1 MRIANNV
8 PALNAF
14 NALNSANNN
23 LQKMIKQVSTGLRI
37 NSAADD
43 AAGLAIS
50 ENMRAQSTGLERA
63 IRNAQDGISFLQTA
77 EGALAQTNSMLQR
90 MRELTLQAAN
100 DSLTSN
106 DRQYLQLE
114 IDEIRKQIDRIA
126 DTTQFNNKRIL
137 DGSSG
142 AIWSSSDRN
151 VKAKINGG
159 LTYIDDFG
167 QKISA
172 EGNYKIEVSAKGGQA
187 QVQKSSIFTTYK
199 TTTDYGNETE
209 SEEIAETVRTVEYD
223 TVTKTETHLVE
234 TVSTSEEIFKIY
246 INGAN
251 DDNTEVLDNLISLPD
266 DATEESKA
274 TVNAIR
280 EGLSFENGVL
290 TITKNGT
297 YNIVGRPSNKST
309 KNRIKVADGVEAN
322 IFLTDVNI
330 DVSRTSQACAFEI
343 EPGAKAN
350 IYLSGNNSLKSGHS
364 RAGLEVPDGAELML
378 TSADGDMEITGA
390 ITAQGGTY
398 AAGIGGGRSRTVG
411 RAGTIT
417 INGGTI
423 TDAIGGAYGAGIGG
437 GRSHSYANGG
447 GTITINGGDITAH
460 GNGAAGAGIGS
471 GHFAGPEE
479 MGGSDGQII
488 TITGCTRIRAYGG
501 TNNGGDE
508 FHGAGIGGGCHSSA
522 GTIRIQ
528 AGLYPSVITAVKG
541 GATADDIGS
550 GWLKPRYS
558 DDYVID
564 IDTEADLEPFTP
576 GTVPDRFY
584 IEARSVIITDEEV
597 EITSEIPKFTETSR
611 TVSVRPAP
619 SLENELEN
627 VKVHSENGVD
637 SVTANGLPAGNY
649 TVGTLSSHLT
659 EKSFSFTGSY
669 GFEKDLSSLMTMS
682 SGTGSL
688 ATNANILFEVTGM
701 NRTDG
706 TVTLKATANLM
717 NTDGTVTK
725 HIVRE
730 GLTLKEGSATALS
743 GLNLS
748 GTTLDYDTEENSPA
762 VTLSLSSGAASSFST
777 GNKFVCNIATSGF
790 ATEESTVA
798 ISGTQNP
805 DWDLNWGEDLT
816 LAPVLYGLDAEAVKN
831 STLTFSNFYLNSEDG
846 TVYEGDVVI
855 NTNNT
860 LIQDGKNLASFDA
873 LRDNPVT
880 TTSFGTADETTR
892 LDEIM
897 GFYNTS
903 GVFMIEPSQTI
914 SITQGNGQSVSVTLY
929 KNDTIADVREK
940 LNNAIAYG
948 LGQGQYASENKF
960 VSFVTEPQN
969 NGLETVAGT
978 FVIRSAIPGK
988 AGELYFSGD
997 EDFLNAL
1004 GLNTIQNSEEVQYSA
1019 SVYDGH
1025 TGIAVATNVKSSGNE
1040 FKNLIF
1046 PNVDVEI
1053 SLMAGLSANWDEGTK
1068 RFITERKDVFS
1079 AMLHLQDSGTIFQV
1093 GANTDESFTVQLGD
1107 FSSHALGVSS
1117 INILTR
1123 ETASR
1128 SIGVID
1134 SAINKVSSQRS
1145 KIGAYE
1151 NDLENTMKN
1160 LTASSTNLIASES
1173 RIRDADM
1180 SKSMLDLVKYQ
1191 IIHQSGTSM
1200 LAQAN
1205 QLPQS
1210 VLNLMQ

>member
-1 MRIANNV
+1 MKIANNL
-8 PALNAF
+8 PALGAY
-14 NALNSANNN
+14 ASLNKTNTS
-23 LQKMIKQVSTGLRI
+23 LQKSIQRLSTGLRI
-37 NSAADD
+37 NQASDD
-43 AAGLAIS
+43 AAGFAIS
-50 ENMRAQSTGLERA
+50 EKMRSQISGLDTAR
-63 IRNAQDGISFLQTA
+63 RNTQDGVSLLQTA
-77 EGALAQTNSMLQR
+77 EGALGETNSMLQR
-90 MRELTLQAAN
+90 MRELAVQAAN

-114 IDEIRKQIDRIA
+114 IDKLQEQIDRIA
-126 DTTQFNNKRIL
+126 DTTKFNKKRLL

-142 AIWSSSDRN
+142 ALWSSDDLKL
-151 VKAKINGG
+151 KAKINGG
-159 LTYIDDFG
+159 LTYVDNFG
-167 QKISA
+167 QKVSA
-172 EGNYKIEVSAKGGQA
+172 EGNYRIEVRSKGGQA

-209 SEEIAETVRTVEYD
+209 SEEITETVRTVEYD
-223 TVTKTETHLVE
+223 TVTERETQLVE

-251 DDNTEVLDNLISLPD
+251 DDNTEALDNLISLPA

-280 EGLSFENGVL
+280 EGLSFEKGVL

-297 YNIVGRPSNKST
+297 YNIVGRPSNKAT
-309 KNRIKVADGVEAN
+309 TNRIKVADGVEAN

-330 DVSRTSQACAFEI
+330 DVSTIVQACAFEI

-350 IYLSGNNSLKSGHS
+350 VYLSGNNSLKSGER

-390 ITAQGGTY
+390 ITAQGGDY
-398 AAGIGGGRSRTVG
+398 AAGIGGGGSRTVG

-423 TDAIGGAYGAGIGG
+423 TDAIGGKYGAGIGG
-437 GRSHSYANGG
+437 GTVNRSYANGG

-460 GNGAAGAGIGS
+460 GNGDAGAGIGS
-471 GHFAGPEE
+471 GHVAGPKS

-501 TNNGGDE
+501 TNNGDLYN

-541 GATADDIGS
+541 GASADDIGS
-550 GWLKPRYS
+550 GWLSPRYS

-584 IEARSVIITDEEV
+584 IEYYPESPAVIRTEEEV
-597 EITSEIPKFTETSR
+597 EVTREIPKFTETSR
-611 TVSVRPAP
+611 TANFTPSP

-627 VKVHSENGVD
+627 VKVYSENGVD
-637 SVTANGLPAGNY
+637 SVTANGLPAGSY
-649 TVGTLSSHLT
+649 TVDTLSSHLT

-669 GFEKDLSSLMTMS
+669 GFERDLSSLMTMS

-688 ATNANILFEVTGM
+688 NTNANILFEVTGV

-748 GTTLDYDTEENSPA
+748 GTTLDYDTEENYPA

-805 DWDLNWGEDLT
+805 DWNLNWGDTVTEQ
-816 LAPVLYGLDAEAVKN
+816 PVLYGLDTEAVKN

-846 TVYEGDVVI
+846 TVYEGDIVI
-855 NTNNT
+855 STNDT

-903 GVFMIEPSQTI
+903 GVFMIDPSQTI

-940 LNNAIAYG
+940 LNNAIADG

-960 VSFVTEPQN
+960 VSFVTEEQN
-969 NGLETVAGT
+969 NGLETVPGT

-988 AGELYFSGD
+988 AGEISFSGD
-997 EDFLNAL
+997 EDLLNAL
-1004 GLNTIQNSEEVQYSA
+1004 GFNTIQESSETTFTA
-1019 SVYDGH
+1019 SV
-1025 TGIAVATNVKSSGNE
+1025 
-1040 FKNLIF
+1040 
-1046 PNVDVEI
+1046 
-1053 SLMAGLSANWDEGTK
+1053 
-1068 RFITERKDVFS
+1068 R
-1079 AMLHLQDSGTIFQV
+1079 
-1093 GANTDESFTVQLGD
+1093 
-1107 FSSHALGVSS
+1107 
-1117 INILTR
+1117 
-1123 ETASR
+1123 
-1128 SIGVID
+1128 
-1134 SAINKVSSQRS
+1134 
-1145 KIGAYE
+1145 
-1151 NDLENTMKN
+1151 
-1160 LTASSTNLIASES
+1160 
-1173 RIRDADM
+1173 
-1180 SKSMLDLVKYQ
+1180 
-1191 IIHQSGTSM
+1191 
-1200 LAQAN
+1200 
-1205 QLPQS
+1205 
-1210 VLNLMQ
+1210 

>member
-8 PALNAF
+8 PALTAF
-14 NALNSANNN
+14 NSLNSANNN

-90 MRELTLQAAN
+90 MRELTLQASN

-209 SEEIAETVRTVEYD
+209 SEEITETVRTVEYD
-223 TVTKTETHLVE
+223 TVTKTETQLVE

-251 DDNTEVLDNLISLPD
+251 NDDTTVLDNLISLPD
-266 DATEESKA
+266 DATQESID

-309 KNRIKVADGVEAN
+309 TNRIKVADGVEAN

-330 DVSRTSQACAFEI
+330 DVRTIRRACAFEI

-350 IYLSGNNSLKSGHS
+350 IYLSGNNTLKSGKP
-364 RAGLEVPDGAELML
+364 RAGLEVPDGATL
-378 TSADGDMEITGA
+378 TLSSADGDGQTTGTLTA
-390 ITAQGGTY
+390 IGGSG
-398 AAGIGGGRSRTVG
+398 AFHGAGIGGPGAEYGRVNG
-411 RAGTIT
+411 RAGDIT

-423 TDAIGGAYGAGIGG
+423 TAKGGEFSAGIGG
-437 GRSHSYANGG
+437 GDTTANYGG
-447 GTITINGGDITAH
+447 GNDGGGHITINGGNITAT
-460 GNGAAGAGIGS
+460 GGDSAAGIGHGDAYEQYYLTDDS
-471 GHFAGPEE
+471 
-479 MGGSDGQII
+479 I
-488 TITGCTRIRAYGG
+488 TI
-501 TNNGGDE
+501 NGGNITARGGE
-508 FHGAGIGGGCHSSA
+508 LAAGIGGGNQVSS
-522 GTIRIQ
+522 GTITISSNATIKASGYKADEDKVDDVSAIGRGYGGTQ
-528 AGLYPSVITAVKG
+528 GANDTITYNDNAPVLR
-541 GATADDIGS
+541 S
-550 GWLKPRYS
+550 S
-558 DDYVID
+558 
-564 IDTEADLEPFTP
+564 
-576 GTVPDRFY
+576 VPDRFY
-584 IEARSVIITDEEV
+584 IESRSVIRAEEEV

-637 SVTANGLPAGNY
+637 SATANGLPAGNY
-649 TVGTLSSHLT
+649 TVETLTSPLT

-688 ATNANILFEVTGM
+688 ATNANILFEVTGV

-777 GNKFVCNIATSGF
+777 GNKFVCNIANSGF
-790 ATEESTVA
+790 AMEESTVA

-816 LAPVLYGLDAEAVKN
+816 LAPVLYGLDTEAVKN
-831 STLTFSNFYLNSEDG
+831 SNLTFSNFYLNSEDG

-855 NTNNT
+855 NTNDT

-903 GVFMIEPSQTI
+903 GVFMIEHPQTI

-1004 GLNTIQNSEEVQYSA
+1004 GLNTIQNSEEVQYTA

-1040 FKNLIF
+1040 FKDLIF

-1053 SLMAGLSANWDEGTK
+1053 GLMAGLSANWDEGTK
-1068 RFITERKDVFS
+1068 RFITDRTDVFS
-1079 AMLHLQDSGTIFQV
+1079 AMLHLQDNGTVFQV
-1093 GANTDESFTVQLGD
+1093 GANKDESFTVQLGD

-1160 LTASSTNLIASES
+1160 LTASNTNLIASES

-1210 VLNLMQ
+1210 VLNLLQ

>member
-14 NALNSANNN
+14 NSLNSANNN
-23 LQKMIKQVSTGLRI
+23 LQKMIKQVSTGMRI

-209 SEEIAETVRTVEYD
+209 SEEITETVRTVEYE
-223 TVTKTETHLVE
+223 TVTETETRLVE

-251 DDNTEVLDNLISLPD
+251 NDDTTVLDNLISLPD
-266 DATEESKA
+266 DATQESID

-280 EGLSFENGVL
+280 EGLSFEDGVL
-290 TITKNGT
+290 TITQNGT
-297 YNIVGRPSNKST
+297 YNIVGRGGLT
-309 KNRIKVADGVEAN
+309 TTNRIKVADGVEAN

-330 DVSRTSQACAFEI
+330 DVSAISQACAFEI

-350 IYLSGNNSLKSGHS
+350 VYLSGNNSLKSGKN
-364 RAGLEVPDGAELML
+364 RAGLEVREEVDDNGNAIKTAEVMI
-378 TSADGDMEITGA
+378 TSADGDESENGKLY
-390 ITAQGGTY
+390 AQSGYWG
-398 AAGIGGGRSRTVG
+398 AGIGGWAIKNG

-423 TDAIGGAYGAGIGG
+423 EASGGKGGAGIGSG
-437 GRSHSYANGG
+437 ETGPGAYDGG
-447 GTITINGGDITAH
+447 GTITINGGKVTAR
-460 GNGAAGAGIGS
+460 GMRFAAGIGTAFLPNANN
-471 GHFAGPEE
+471 GLHDA
-479 MGGSDGQII
+479 DGTKI
-488 TITGCTRIRAYGG
+488 TITGG
-501 TNNGGDE
+501 TIIATAE
-508 FHGAGIGGGCHSSA
+508 SSLASEIGGGGDGDS
-522 GTIRIQ
+522 GVIRIKN
-528 AGLYPSVITAVKG
+528 GLQDMFAYTRIGKSNSGTVNDVEYV
-541 GATADDIGS
+541 DD
-550 GWLKPRYS
+550 L
-558 DDYVID
+558 D
-564 IDTEADLEPFTP
+564 FTP

-584 IEARSVIITDEEV
+584 IESRSVIRTEEEV
-597 EITSEIPKFTETSR
+597 EVTSEIPKFTETSR

-637 SVTANGLPAGNY
+637 SATANGLPAGNY
-649 TVGTLSSHLT
+649 SVETLTSPLT

-669 GFEKDLSSLMTMS
+669 GFEKNLSSLMTMS

-688 ATNANILFEVTGM
+688 ATNANILFEVTGV

-846 TVYEGDVVI
+846 TVYEGDIVI
-855 NTNNT
+855 NTNDNA
-860 LIQDGKNLASFDA
+860 IQGGKNLASFDA

-897 GFYNTS
+897 RFYNAS

-1068 RFITERKDVFS
+1068 RFITDRTDVFS

-1210 VLNLMQ
+1210 VLNLLQ